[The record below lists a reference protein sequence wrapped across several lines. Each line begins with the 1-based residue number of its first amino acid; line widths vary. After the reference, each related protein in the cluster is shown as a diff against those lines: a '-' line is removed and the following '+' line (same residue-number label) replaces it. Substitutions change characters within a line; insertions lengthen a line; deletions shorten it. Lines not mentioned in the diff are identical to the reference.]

1 MQLGELV
8 QAAGLDESGLL
19 QRIVGDA
26 TVEVSS
32 VVIDSRRSN
41 AASMFACIP
50 GNVVDGHSFAPEAV
64 ANGSTSLLCERELDV
79 DVPQVVVAS
88 VRMALGPLSDVVWNR
103 PSAGLRVVG
112 VTGTNG
118 KTTTAAMLRAIFDAN
133 GWKAMAIGTL
143 TQTRTTPEAPELQA
157 LLADWRATGGQAVA
171 MEVSSHALEQHRCDA
186 IRFAAGLFLNLTPE
200 HLDYHGDM
208 ESYFQAKARLFE
220 PRRSGVAVINRDDPW
235 GTRLADM
242 LSDGPTPVVTFST
255 GGISGL
261 EMTPAGSSFVW
272 KGQKVEL
279 SLGGHF
285 NVSNAVGAATC
296 AEALGVPA
304 EVIAQGLSGL
314 EGVPGRFE
322 TVDAGQSFSVIV
334 DYAHTPDG
342 LASVL
347 GAARQ
352 ICKGRLIV
360 VFGAGG
366 ERDRSKRPMM
376 GSIASRLADLLIV
389 TSDNPRSEDPDAI
402 AAEILH
408 GVSGSDASALS
419 QLDRAEAIA
428 TALATAQAGDVVVIA
443 GKGHEKY
450 QEVAGKLIPFDD
462 VAVAREALSRIQSTR
477 HAGK

>member
-8 QAAGLDESGLL
+8 QEAGLEELGILH
-19 QRIVGDA
+19 RIVGSA
-26 TVEVSS
+26 TVDVSS
-32 VVIDSRRSN
+32 VAIDSRRSGV
-41 AASMFACIP
+41 ASMFACIP
-50 GNVVDGHSFAPEAV
+50 GKVSDGHLFAPEAV
-64 ANGSTSLLCERELDV
+64 ANGSTSLLCERELDL
-79 DVPQVVVAS
+79 DVPQVIVAS
-88 VRMALGPLSDVVWNR
+88 VRRALGPISDVVWQR

-157 LLADWRATGGQAVA
+157 LLSDWRGAGGQAVA
-171 MEVSSHALEQHRCDA
+171 MEVSSHALDQNRCDA
-186 IRFAAGLFLNLTPE
+186 IRFAAGVFLNLTPE

-208 ESYFQAKARLFE
+208 ESYFQAKARLFD
-220 PRRSGVAVINRDDPW
+220 PGRSAVAVINSDDPW
-235 GTRLADM
+235 GRRLAYM
-242 LSDGPTPVVTFST
+242 LSGGPTPVVTFST
-255 GGISGL
+255 GQIADL

-272 KGQKVEL
+272 QGKKVEL
-279 SLGGHF
+279 SLGGEF

-296 AEALGVPA
+296 AEALGVPV
-304 EVIAQGLSGL
+304 EVIARGLSDMG
-314 EGVPGRFE
+314 GVPGRFE
-322 TVDAGQSFSVIV
+322 TVDAGQPFSVIV

-342 LASVL
+342 LTSVL
-347 GAARQ
+347 SAARR
-352 ICKGRLIV
+352 ICAGRLIV

-366 ERDRSKRPMM
+366 ERDRSKRPTM
-376 GSIASRLADLLIV
+376 GSVASRLADLLIV

-402 AAEILH
+402 AAEILQ
-408 GVSGSDASALS
+408 GVSNADASALS

-428 TALATAQAGDVVVIA
+428 TALATAQAGDVVVVA

-462 VAVAREALSRIQSTR
+462 VVVVREALTRIKSTR
-477 HAGK
+477 HLSQ